1 MTDDFN
7 QGDQM
12 SPQRPLDDGD
22 ERALGGVM
30 VAPDGTQ
37 VPLTAEQAQAVKE
50 AADAADQQRKDM
62 IEELVLLLIN
72 KRDNCIKA
80 RRDIERRWIDDQRQ
94 WDGADRLM
102 NTKEFPSQTNNDN
115 MMPPRPH
122 LTRSR
127 CDLWESRM
135 IDLLAPTNDPTWE
148 LAPMTVEDIAPPPDL
163 NIGIDAWQQALGD
176 IKAEMEVRAQKMRDV
191 IKDQMGACNATRALR
206 KMCIDACR
214 LGTGL
219 VMGPMNGTHIRR
231 RYSGNPEDP
240 VQVQIEESIVPEL
253 REGDPWCFYP
263 DMTNTAGRAGY
274 AFYLHPMDELQ
285 LWEFSEYPGVDK
297 EEVEKLMDEKPDYG
311 EVEVTLRER
320 NQHSG
325 LKESIDDR
333 HAVWRYTGIV
343 DRKYCEVLGID
354 DVDGPIS
361 ADIWFCNHHILKSKL
376 TMLSTAKDFRIPYYV
391 FSPFPI
397 DDTMFGASIAY
408 LCRDS
413 QRTATAS
420 WLMML
425 HNISVSSGPQILIRE
440 GKVTPKDGK
449 YSVRGPKV
457 WGVTDDNVKLEDVF
471 FSYNIENNAAQAQ
484 QAFNMAKDMLDEE
497 LNTVQWASPDPSDV
511 TQTASGLAMLMNAR
525 TILQRR
531 VCACADDDVFGPMI
545 ERFVLWNTLY
555 NPRDDIKGDYDVRP
569 LCQSVRLVKDIRIQQ
584 KLFALQ
590 TFVFAPNTQTM
601 FEPYDA
607 VADVLRDMDIQV
619 ENWMIKKDAW
629 TKLTSQAPPPD
640 PKAQLAMANAQ
651 LIHEKTVT
659 EQAKQQQIQAGNLGT
674 PSQSQEDQNAEQSVQ
689 MQKHQMDK
697 AVELQTTNSK
707 LAMAQASAESRQYAA
722 DAQLQ
727 ARREGIAADLLKA
740 HVRNTHDLIKSG
752 MHPNISIQSPRTKFV
767 QGPGMPNR
775 PAGKFTPPA
784 VPKFHRGKT

>member
-1 MTDDFN
+1 MNSDFN

-12 SPQRPLDDGD
+12 SPQRPPDDAQ
-22 ERALGGVM
+22 ALGGVM

-37 VPLTAEQAQAVKE
+37 VQLSPEQAQAVLDAQE
-50 AADAADQQRKDM
+50 AADKERQNL
-62 IEELVLLLIN
+62 IEELVLLLIT
-72 KRDNCIKA
+72 KRDDVIKA

-148 LAPMTVEDIAPPPDL
+148 LEPMTVEDIAPPPAL
-163 NIGIDAWQQALGD
+163 NINLDEWQQALTD
-176 IKAEMEVRAQKMRDV
+176 IRADEEVKAQKMRDV
-191 IKDQMGACNATRALR
+191 IKDQLGACNATKAIR

-231 RYSGNPEDP
+231 RYSGDPNNP
-240 VQVQIEESIVPEL
+240 VKVQIEESIIPEL

-263 DMTNTAGRAGY
+263 DMTSGADRAGF
-274 AFYLHPMDELQ
+274 AFYLHSMDELQ
-285 LWEFSEYPGVDK
+285 LWEFSEYPGVDI
-297 EEVEKLMDEKPDYG
+297 EEVEKVMEERPDYG
-311 EVEVTLRER
+311 EATETLRDR

-325 LKESIDDR
+325 LRESVDNR
-333 HAVWRYTGIV
+333 HAVWRYTGII
-343 DRKYCEVLGID
+343 DRKYCEVLGLD

-425 HNISVSSGPQILIRE
+425 HNISVSSGPQIVIRE

-484 QAFNMAKDMLDEE
+484 QAFEMAKDMLDEE
-497 LNTVQWASPDPSDV
+497 LNTVQWASPDPADV

-555 NPRDDIKGDYDVRP
+555 NPREDIKGDYDVRP

-590 TFVFAPNTQTM
+590 TFVFAPNTQSM

-619 ENWMIKKDAW
+619 ENWMVKKDAY
-629 TKLTSQAPPPD
+629 TKMQQQQPQD
-640 PKAQLAMANAQ
+640 PKAQLVAAQAQ
-651 LIHEKTVT
+651 LTHEKSVT
-659 EQAKQQQIQAGNLGT
+659 EQAKQQQIQAQNLQT
-674 PSQSQEDQNAEQSVQ
+674 PSQSQEDQNAEAAVQ
-689 MQKHQMDK
+689 QQKHQIDK
-697 AVELQTTNSK
+697 AVEIQGFNSS
-707 LAMAQASAESRQYAA
+707 LAATQATAQSRQVAAAMA
-722 DAQLQ
+722 LQ
-727 ARREGIAADLLKA
+727 GKREGIAADLLKA
-740 HVRNTHDLIKSG
+740 HVKGQHDLIKAG
-752 MHPNISIQSPRTKFV
+752 MHANVAVQKAQGKFTP
-767 QGPGMPNR
+767 GPAAPKR
-775 PAGKFTPPA
+775 PGGKFTPPK
-784 VPKFHRGKT
+784 VPTFHRGKT